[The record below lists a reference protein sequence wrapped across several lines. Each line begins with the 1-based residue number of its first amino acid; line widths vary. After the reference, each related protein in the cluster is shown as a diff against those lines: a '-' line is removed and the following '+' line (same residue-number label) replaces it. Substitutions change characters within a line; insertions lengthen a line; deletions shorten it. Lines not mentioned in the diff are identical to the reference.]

1 VTPPS
6 TARSDSRLRV
16 LTLALEAG
24 SGYGGAEKL
33 AYEFAL
39 RLDPARFKSYLCT
52 IRDRPDR
59 REAIERDRA
68 ELAAADVEYI
78 ELRESSEFPLRPAP
92 WRRLYAILRRE
103 GIDVVHAHMPRA
115 SVPGS
120 IVARLARVPVMI
132 SHEHGSAITGK
143 RIRPFLDR
151 HVVARLSTVMLVV
164 SEWDRRQ
171 LIELERIAP
180 ERIGILHNGIASPP
194 DAGPDVRPAMDLGP
208 EDQLIGAVGRLYP
221 EKAYDDLVRAVAL
234 LDGSVGP
241 VTCAIVGIGPE
252 EQALRALIDQLGVGD
267 RVRLVGRRQDVPD
280 FIRALDVAV
289 MCSRREGSPLALLEY
304 MAGAAPIVA
313 TAVGGVPEA
322 VQDSVT
328 GLLVAPGDP
337 AGLARAIGRM
347 LGDRELARRLGDAAR
362 ARQRAEYDLGVVID
376 RLQEL
381 YVTYRRCGRLQSSVH
396 P

>member
-1 VTPPS
+1 M
-6 TARSDSRLRV
+6 

-39 RLDPARFKSYLCT
+39 GLDPARFKSYLCT

-59 REAIERDRA
+59 REAIDRDRA
-68 ELAAADVEYI
+68 ELACAGVEYI
-78 ELRESSEFPLRPAP
+78 ELGASSELPLRPAP
-92 WRRLYAILRRE
+92 WRRLYATLRRE
-103 GIDVVHAHMPRA
+103 SIDVVHAHMPRA

-120 IVARLARVPVMI
+120 ILARLARVPVVI

-151 HVVARLSTVMLVV
+151 HVVARLSTVILVV
-164 SEWDRRQ
+164 SDWDRRQ
-171 LIELERIAP
+171 LIELERIPA
-180 ERIGILHNGIASPP
+180 ERIAILHNGIASPP
-194 DAGPDVRPAMDLGP
+194 EAGPDIRPGMSLGP
-208 EDQLIGAVGRLYP
+208 DDRLIGAVGRLYP
-221 EKAYDDLVRAVAL
+221 EKAYDDLIRAVAL

-252 EQALRALIDQLGVGD
+252 ERTLRGLIDQLGVGD
-267 RVRLVGRRQDVPD
+267 RVRLVGRRRDVSD
-280 FIRALDVAV
+280 FVRALDVAV

-322 VQDSVT
+322 VQDGVT
-328 GLLVAPGDP
+328 GLLVAPSDP
-337 AGLARAIGRM
+337 AALARAIARV
-347 LGDRELARRLGDAAR
+347 LGDRELARRLGEAAR
-362 ARQRAEYDLGVVID
+362 ARQRAEYDVGVVID

-381 YVTYRRCGRLQSSVH
+381 YLSYHRRTRLQSSGH
-396 P
+396 G